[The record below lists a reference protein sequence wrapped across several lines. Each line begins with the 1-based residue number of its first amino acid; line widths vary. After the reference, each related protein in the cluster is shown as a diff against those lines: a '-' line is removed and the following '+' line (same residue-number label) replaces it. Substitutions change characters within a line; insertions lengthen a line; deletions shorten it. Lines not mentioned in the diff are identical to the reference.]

1 MLNLKDTRSLDAN
14 IRDTIDLD
22 CESCNEIFRG
32 TSGNRYYVWPVSSI
46 RRWLVCRPKGD
57 VGEDRP
63 PDDNCHTP
71 KHLPR
76 GVGVDCLLCHS
87 SLDKV
92 SPISLD
98 TDVKTSETMA
108 LHSAASRT

>member
-1 MLNLKDTRSLDAN
+1 MLNLKDTRSPDAN
-14 IRDTIDLD
+14 VQDTIDLD
-22 CESCNEIFRG
+22 CESCNVIVRG
-32 TSGNRYYVWPVSSI
+32 TSDNSFWLGSSI
-46 RRWLVCRPKGD
+46 RKWFVCRPKGD
-57 VGEDRP
+57 VGEFGL

-76 GVGVDCLLCHS
+76 GVGVDCRLCNS
-87 SLDKV
+87 RLDKV

-108 LHSAASRT
+108 LHSAAS

>member
-1 MLNLKDTRSLDAN
+1 MLNLKDTQSLDAN
-14 IRDTIDLD
+14 VRDTIDLD
-22 CESCNEIFRG
+22 CESCNAIFRG
-32 TSGNRYYVWPVSSI
+32 TSGNHVWPGFSS
-46 RRWLVCRPKGD
+46 RKWLVCRPKGD
-57 VGEDRP
+57 VGEFGP

-76 GVGVDCLLCHS
+76 GVGVDCRLYHS
-87 SLDKV
+87 RLDKV

-98 TDVKTSETMA
+98 TDVKTSKTMA

>member
-1 MLNLKDTRSLDAN
+1 MLNLKDTRSPDAN
-14 IRDTIDLD
+14 VRDTIDLD

-32 TSGNRYYVWPVSSI
+32 TSGHSFWFEFSI
-46 RRWLVCRPKGD
+46 RKWLVCRPKGD
-57 VGEDRP
+57 VGESGL

-71 KHLPR
+71 THLPR
-76 GVGVDCLLCHS
+76 GVGVDYRLYHS
-87 SLDKV
+87 RLDKV

>member
-1 MLNLKDTRSLDAN
+1 MLNWKDTRSPDAN
-14 IRDTIDLD
+14 VRGTIDLD
-22 CESCNEIFRG
+22 CENCNEIFRG
-32 TSGNRYYVWPVSSI
+32 TSGHSFWLEFSI
-46 RRWLVCRPKGD
+46 RKWLVCRPKGD
-57 VGEDRP
+57 VGECGP

-71 KHLPR
+71 TQPPR
-76 GVGVDCLLCHS
+76 GVGVDCRLYHS
-87 SLDKV
+87 RLDKV

>member
-1 MLNLKDTRSLDAN
+1 MLNSKDTRSLDAN
-14 IRDTIDLD
+14 VRDTIGLD

-32 TSGNRYYVWPVSSI
+32 TSDNSFWLGSSI
-46 RRWLVCRPKGD
+46 CKWLVCRPKGD
-57 VGEDRP
+57 VGEFGL

-71 KHLPR
+71 THLPR
-76 GVGVDCLLCHS
+76 GVGVDCLLWS

-108 LHSAASRT
+108 PHSAASRT

>member
-1 MLNLKDTRSLDAN
+1 MLNLKDTRSLDA
-14 IRDTIDLD
+14 IVRDTIDLD

-32 TSGNRYYVWPVSSI
+32 TSEHSFWLGFSI
-46 RRWLVCRPKGD
+46 RKWLVCRPKGD
-57 VGEDRP
+57 VGEGRP

-71 KHLPR
+71 TQPPR
-76 GVGVDCLLCHS
+76 GVGSDYRLYHS
-87 SLDKV
+87 TLDKV

>member
-1 MLNLKDTRSLDAN
+1 MLNLKDTRSLDASV
-14 IRDTIDLD
+14 RDTNGLD
-22 CESCNEIFRG
+22 CESCNVIFRG
-32 TSGNRYYVWPVSSI
+32 TWGHSFWLGFSI
-46 RRWLVCRPKGD
+46 GRWLACRPKGD
-57 VGEDRP
+57 VGAGQP

-76 GVGVDCLLCHS
+76 GVGSDYLLCHS

>member
-14 IRDTIDLD
+14 VRDTIGLD

-32 TSGNRYYVWPVSSI
+32 TSGHSFWLEFSI
-46 RRWLVCRPKGD
+46 RKWLVCRPKGD
-57 VGEDRP
+57 VGEFGL

-76 GVGVDCLLCHS
+76 GVGVDCLLWCRPWKCS
-87 SLDKV
+87 KV
-92 SPISLD
+92 FLD

>member
-14 IRDTIDLD
+14 VRDTIDLD
-22 CESCNEIFRG
+22 CESCNVIFRG
-32 TSGNRYYVWPVSSI
+32 TWGHSFWLGSSI
-46 RRWLVCRPKGD
+46 RKWLVCRPKGD
-57 VGEDRP
+57 VGEGRP

-76 GVGVDCLLCHS
+76 GVGVDCLWS